1 MGHHPTV
8 RGRTQ
13 PGPEAVGPG
22 AVGPGAVG
30 PGAVGPEAAP
40 PATADP
46 AQRGA
51 RPSLREEHRK
61 LTRGRILDGAV
72 AVFDTGSFVEAT
84 MEDIARAAG
93 VTRVT
98 VYAHFA
104 GKTEI
109 LRALVTRVYEVADE
123 IYADLAALPA
133 WTRQGIRDWLEDATA
148 RWRLV
153 APVVRA
159 LAAAGPAA
167 TGEGA
172 RDRYR
177 AARERHVALL
187 TEDPRRWRD
196 VSPAEARQRALMAVL
211 QLESFLSVWL
221 AGGWPVETDDP
232 LALLADAL
240 CHLLM
245 PALPPGPDR

>member
-1 MGHHPTV
+1 M
-8 RGRTQ
+8 
-13 PGPEAVGPG
+13 
-22 AVGPGAVG
+22 
-30 PGAVGPEAAP
+30 P
-40 PATADP
+40 PAATGRAVS
-46 AQRGA
+46 GA
-51 RPSLREEHRK
+51 RPSLREEQRN
-61 LTRGRILDGAV
+61 LTRARILDGAV

-109 LRALVTRVYEVADE
+109 LRALVTRVYEVADD

-133 WTRQGIRDWLEDATA
+133 WTRQGVRGWLEGATA
-148 RWRLV
+148 RWHLV

-187 TEDPRRWRD
+187 TEDPRRWRG
-196 VSPAEARQRALMAVL
+196 VPPAEARQRALMAVL

-232 LALLADAL
+232 LDLLADAL

-245 PALPPGPDR
+245 PALSPGPG